1 MRHNPNIDM
10 IAETYMNQVSTSTVP
25 GVVMMDVSTGDSA
38 SGCAHAAQGCTCGG
52 CPECSAVESGQQQEH
67 DPTEIKMALAELMKA
82 KEYAGKLE
90 EMLQSAHGLEGW
102 TAAKITKAADY
113 LSSVYHWL
121 SYETDDSSCEK
132 GQFNTGY
139 EDSRID
145 AHEDGE

>member
-1 MRHNPNIDM
+1 MRHNPSIDM

-25 GVVMMDVSTGDSA
+25 GVVMMDVSTGEN
-38 SGCAHAAQGCTCGG
+38 SGGCPHAAQGCTCGG

-102 TAAKITKAADY
+102 TAAKITKASDY

-121 SYETDDSSCEK
+121 EYESGGESC
-132 GQFNTGY
+132 GTSQYNIGHADTTV
-139 EDSRID
+139 D